1 MRYAKKEQAM
11 RSGQYLVL
19 FLFALTV
26 LPIWNTDCDY
36 LEKFWDVKDDGKDDD
51 EGHVSAEFAF
61 TKVVASKSRN
71 ETNSNVSFP
80 GHYDGAVDR
89 RHQSD
94 LYERKEVLGPVWMVV
109 SLVLWPDHWKC
120 PQHCAKNHHLKSK
133 RRILTQFEL
142 FATMY
147 VVQNS
152 VSDREYCQ
160 VPIFSNIWQK
170 ANIFKSNMDDLTPD
184 STPSNLRQRF

>member
-1 MRYAKKEQAM
+1 MPRNRLVRYAKKEQAM
-11 RSGQYLVL
+11 RSEQYLVL
-19 FLFALTV
+19 FRFALTV
-26 LPIWNTDCDY
+26 LPIWDTDCDY

-80 GHYDGAVDR
+80 GHDDGAVDR

-133 RRILTQFEL
+133 RRILAQFEL
-142 FATMY
+142 LATMY

-160 VPIFSNIWQK
+160 GKTEQNQILLIPRCLFLF
-170 ANIFKSNMDDLTPD
+170 A
-184 STPSNLRQRF
+184 